1 MRKMS
6 TSTKVKLGISVF
18 LILAVLWLAG
28 PSEVAETLDQVDLNL
43 ILVVIALYIVGL
55 VLKAY
60 RWGVLLQGV
69 GKKLPFRSTFA
80 AFTFSQA
87 LNNIIPG
94 RVVGET
100 SRIFE
105 IKNNEG
111 VSVGSG
117 LATVVT
123 ERVMDL
129 LVVTALAVTS
139 LAALLTYFVGETRTQ
154 LLLVVVAMVVA
165 NIVFIYVLAHPAL
178 ALRLGNWGAD
188 LMKRLG
194 LGTKGDKL
202 AKYMIGFTSSFAQA
216 LRPESRNSK
225 RNLAYA
231 GALTLVIWT
240 IEIARL
246 YLIIVAL
253 GAEVTLLAVIATVS
267 LASLSS
273 IVLSA
278 GSSNILISSAIFTAS
293 GLDPSVAA
301 TAGLLSAMTSIWLS
315 VPISLIALAFYERAR
330 NAPGSLAPVEK

>member
-6 TSTKVKLGISVF
+6 TSTKIKLGVSVL
-18 LILAVLWLAG
+18 LILGVLWLAG
-28 PSEVAETLDQVDLNL
+28 PSAVADTLNDVDLAL
-43 ILVVIALYIVGL
+43 IFIVVVLYIIGL
-55 VLKAY
+55 VLKSY
-60 RWGVLLQGV
+60 RWGVLLNGT
-69 GKKLPFRSTFA
+69 GKKVPFRSTLA

-111 VSVGSG
+111 VSVGSC

-154 LLLVVVAMVVA
+154 LLLVVAAMVVA
-165 NIVFIYVLAHPAL
+165 NIAFIYVLAHPTL
-178 ALRLGNWGAD
+178 AVRLGEWAARK
-188 LMKRLG
+188 LRRMG
-194 LGTKGDKL
+194 LGTKGEKL
-202 AKYMIGFTSSFAQA
+202 AKYMTGFTCSFAEA
-216 LRPESRNSK
+216 LHPDSRQTRK
-225 RNLAYA
+225 TMAWA
-231 GALTLVIWT
+231 GLLTCIIWT

-246 YLIIVAL
+246 FLIILAL
-253 GAEVTLLAVIATVS
+253 GADVTLLAVIATVS
-267 LASLSS
+267 LVSLSS

-278 GSSNILISSAIFTAS
+278 GSSNIVISSAIFTAC

-315 VPISLIALAFYERAR
+315 VPISLIALAYYEKTKK
-330 NAPGSLAPVEK
+330 PSGSLTPAQK